1 MEGVSFAFQ
10 APQPFGLSGCGLL
23 FWSGDLPTTPT
34 VRCKMAPI
42 CTSGPSK
49 QGDEVQ
55 NGPVLH
61 LRAGNL
67 RGSGAKNRVFAPLR
81 AEGPDSGIIV
91 LIQERHAVVGLHRMI
106 EVHCDNGIFL
116 AVQRFHD

>member
-61 LRAGNL
+61 LRAGNS
-67 RGSGAKNRVFAPLR
+67 RGGGCKKPVFCTSAGGLPR
-81 AEGPDSGIIV
+81 SIAPDSTGDYRYR
-91 LIQERHAVVGLHRMI
+91 L
-106 EVHCDNGIFL
+106 FL
-116 AVQRFHD
+116 VATE